1 MLSAAQTFSC
11 IITTGVQPSWLQ
23 ILTKQPL
30 VPPPLVPPAG
40 ARYAEKA
47 GFIDADSQT
56 IQTCKSPNSRAEQV
70 DEWCAVLILQR
81 FYAS

>member
-23 ILTKQPL
+23 ILTKQR
-30 VPPPLVPPAG
+30 LVPPAG

-56 IQTCKSPNSRAEQV
+56 IQTCKSLNSRAEQV
-70 DEWCAVLILQR
+70 DEWRAVLILQR